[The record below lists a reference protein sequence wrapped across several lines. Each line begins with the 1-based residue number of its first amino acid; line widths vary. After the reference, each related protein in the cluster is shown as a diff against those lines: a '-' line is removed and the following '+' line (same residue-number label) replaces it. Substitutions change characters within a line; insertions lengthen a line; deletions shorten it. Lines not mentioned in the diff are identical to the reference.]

1 MLVPARYVTKE
12 LVTGVKRV
20 SHKAA
25 YKCNWRVRQLEH
37 DAKLVERCR
46 NPEVATHLLEGKVF
60 EMIRETMFDPS
71 KLRACVQA
79 PAKRDGE
86 RGIAQRLA
94 RIARHLVAIEEDR
107 KRLIELYASE
117 QLESRAYI
125 EANRE
130 LDAKLARLKREKR
143 EIAAGVLPL
152 DAEAVLDTSIR
163 TFCEDAK
170 AKFNASADPDARR
183 AFLAGR
189 IERIIYR
196 KRQVT
201 IVGAVPLPS
210 SDEDE
215 VRKAPF
221 RIEAEIDIEALK
233 SRPRPAKP
241 GDGRFRTWN
250 PKYASASP
258 AVSPAYLTTK
268 NLLSVW
274 SAPNRPQRI
283 ASDGIT

>member
-1 MLVPARYVTKE
+1 MIYQTIIIGEMLLYKKDIVIKE

-46 NPEVATHLLEGKVF
+46 NPEVATHLLEGTVF
-60 EMIRETMFDPS
+60 AMIRETMFDPS

-79 PAKRDGE
+79 PVKRDGE
-86 RGIAQRLA
+86 RGIARRLA

-117 QLESRAYI
+117 RLESREYI

-152 DAEAVLDTSIR
+152 DPEAVLDTSIR

-170 AKFNASADPDARR
+170 AEFNASADPDARR

-210 SDEDE
+210 
-215 VRKAPF
+215 
-221 RIEAEIDIEALK
+221 
-233 SRPRPAKP
+233 
-241 GDGRFRTWN
+241 
-250 PKYASASP
+250 
-258 AVSPAYLTTK
+258 
-268 NLLSVW
+268 
-274 SAPNRPQRI
+274 I
-283 ASDGIT
+283 AG